1 VGSRGSECSI
11 GGRRLLD
18 AVWRKGRQ
26 ESLLQFL
33 RAGVGTYVKKEGA
46 RFCVY
51 VTLFVDGVKSK
62 AAMNFRVARLG
73 WLCVSGS
80 AMVEVAI

>member
-1 VGSRGSECSI
+1 
-11 GGRRLLD
+11 
-18 AVWRKGRQ
+18 
-26 ESLLQFL
+26 
-33 RAGVGTYVKKEGA
+33 VKKEGA
-46 RFCVY
+46 RICVY
-51 VTLFVDGVKSK
+51 VTLFVDGVNQ

>member
-1 VGSRGSECSI
+1 M
-11 GGRRLLD
+11 
-18 AVWRKGRQ
+18 
-26 ESLLQFL
+26 
-33 RAGVGTYVKKEGA
+33 KKEGA
-46 RFCVY
+46 RICVY

-73 WLCVSGS
+73 WLCVSRS